1 MQNFKTGTMK
11 TKVLLSVL
19 VLFSLAACKK
29 AAQILPNPAK
39 TQPIAVATKPDT
51 IPDKAIIK
59 LKLSKDTINTDE
71 TAFIFNST
79 GKATY
84 NPMEDAPYFPGNGQV
99 SLASISSEGRDLAIN
114 NLPYT
119 AGMSIRLDANTRA
132 TGAYSLAISYQS
144 KIPTSIHIWLK
155 DIYLKDS
162 LDVSTKSYSFNVNL
176 ADTNTFGKNRFK
188 LILKNQ

>member
-1 MQNFKTGTMK
+1 MK

-51 IPDKAIIK
+51 IPDKAIFK

-71 TAFIFNST
+71 TAFIFKST
-79 GKATY
+79 GKTTY
-84 NPMEDAPYFPGNGQV
+84 NPMEDAPYFQGNGQV
-99 SLASISSEGRDLAIN
+99 SLASMSSDGKDLAIN

-132 TGAYSLAISYQS
+132 TGAYSLAISYES